1 MTRVST
7 PHEFPAGMHRM
18 QVMSYADL
26 DAGRLPAGCVYFEQ
40 LNPEGKRYGAGGV
53 LVVEVR
59 E

>member
-1 MTRVST
+1 
-7 PHEFPAGMHRM
+7 M
-18 QVMSYADL
+18 QVMTYADL

-53 LVVEVR
+53 LVMEVM